1 MSDNPY
7 KNAFIQMMGSQGVII
22 PPSVIAKPMAEF
34 LTAVADMVIPLEG
47 QQLMVTSMLML
58 NGPLRT
64 ELPENLIR
72 PLNDKLVAVIY
83 EMMPHP
89 PRNLAAQD
97 FRSVDGADRLGAAYV
112 PYAKSVISTKEYP
125 KPPPAEE
132 VFNKLMMREQY
143 YDKSNPP
150 KRIGEKPL
158 HNPDGLSSLT
168 FAYGTLVIHSVFNSS
183 LTDPSINETSS
194 YFDLSPLYGDD
205 VAEQESVRN
214 RTGRGML
221 APDCFVDHRMLFL
234 PPAAAA
240 LLVVFNRNHNWIA
253 QELLAKE
260 GKDRKWVDPSEL
272 IDDTTRRNKQ
282 DDEIFEIARLV
293 NCVHFVNIVIT
304 DYVGGVMGRTIRG
317 GGWPLNAETFDRIDL
332 PDRALTYA
340 QDRTKLTVED
350 YLRAYRQ
357 MEQPNKD
364 PKLRTFAGL
373 VRDPVTKRFND
384 NDLAKLIHDATE
396 AKAGMFR
403 AHGTPLRYTS
413 FKEWNGNEEVAKTAS
428 ELYGG
433 DIDRLELYPGL
444 HAEGIVGDGL
454 GVEYSPVRVNTMRN
468 GLLLDAV
475 ALVNSS
481 HHGLLTEN
489 YTPTGFADVQRDTS
503 NKAYGGC
510 ITNQHHKVH
519 KLLFRTLPYGFPENS
534 VYSWFPMTTPNAM
547 QDALKNSPAF
557 SYTRPTGI
565 APTSQ

>member
-1 MSDNPY
+1 MVSGDWFGFIKR
-7 KNAFIQMMGSQGVII
+7 KNHLLTICQM
-22 PPSVIAKPMAEF
+22 F
-34 LTAVADMVIPLEG
+34 
-47 QQLMVTSMLML
+47 TSMLML

-83 EMMPHP
+83 ERMPHP

-143 YDKSNPP
+143 YDKSSPP
-150 KRIGEKPL
+150 KRFGEKPV

-304 DYVGGVMGRTIRG
+304 DYVGGIMGRTIGG

-340 QDRTKLTVED
+340 QDRTKKLMATRVSRGDGNLVSIEFNTLYGSRSHLEATYRWHATLSDMDVKWAEDIIAKALNRRDFENLTVED

-357 MEQPNKD
+357 MEQPHKD

-373 VRDPVTKRFND
+373 ERDPVTKRFND

-403 AHGTPLRYTS
+403 AHGTPLRFTS

-444 HAEGIVGDGL
+444 HAEGVKDDGL

-475 ALVNSS
+475 AL
-481 HHGLLTEN
+481 
-489 YTPTGFADVQRDTS
+489 
-503 NKAYGGC
+503 
-510 ITNQHHKVH
+510 HHKVH
-519 KLLFRTLPYGFPENS
+519 KLLFRTLPSGFPENS
-534 VYSWFPMTTPNAM
+534 VYSWFPMTTPDAM
-547 QDALKNSPAF
+547 QTALHNSSAW